1 MFVLCRV
8 VNRISSHLISFLRA
22 GAKPTV
28 WPNEVENL
36 MRTDIYWI
44 ASGSIKPGKYEE
56 FLTVIEQMAN
66 VTRDEE
72 GSISYEFNVN
82 DEHTVVQVFEH
93 FRDDAAA
100 VHHLTKTLPLFG
112 EAYGETASIDG
123 LVVYGTP
130 QGEAKEILDSLGS
143 VYLRPVG
150 GFTSKA

>member
-1 MFVLCRV
+1 M
-8 VNRISSHLISFLRA
+8 ISSHLMSFLRTHA
-22 GAKPTV
+22 ERTV
-28 WPNEVENL
+28 WPKELENL
-36 MRTDIYWI
+36 MREDIYWI
-44 ASGSIKPGKYEE
+44 ASGNIKPGKYEE
-56 FLTVIEQMAN
+56 FLTVIEQMAQ

-82 DEHTVVQVFEH
+82 EDHTVVQVFEH

-100 VHHLTKTLPLFG
+100 VHHLTVTLPLFG

-123 LVVYGTP
+123 LVVYGAP

-150 GFTSKA
+150 GFTAKP

>member
-1 MFVLCRV
+1 
-8 VNRISSHLISFLRA
+8 
-22 GAKPTV
+22 
-28 WPNEVENL
+28 
-36 MRTDIYWI
+36 
-44 ASGSIKPGKYEE
+44 
-56 FLTVIEQMAN
+56 
-66 VTRDEE
+66 
-72 GSISYEFNVN
+72 
-82 DEHTVVQVFEH
+82 
-93 FRDDAAA
+93 